1 MNHKT
6 TMRSA
11 YERINARDL
20 PGFGALLAE
29 DFVEHEELP
38 GIPPT
43 KEGVL
48 AYFQMLLAAF
58 PDMKMHV
65 EDVIDGGDEA
75 VARVKISA
83 THAGD
88 FMGVAPTGKK
98 VAMNLIDIMKFD
110 ASGRVTE
117 HWGVADMLT
126 LLQQIGAVPSGPPSA
141 AS

>member
-1 MNHKT
+1 MNHET

-29 DFVEHEELP
+29 NFVEHEELP

-43 KEGVL
+43 KEGVIT
-48 AYFQMLLAAF
+48 YFRMLLAAF
-58 PDMKMHV
+58 PDMTMDV
-65 EDVIDGGDEA
+65 QDVIDGGDEA
-75 VARVKISA
+75 VARVTISA
-83 THAGD
+83 THKGD
-88 FMGVAPTGKK
+88 FMGVPPTGKK

-110 ASGRVTE
+110 ASGHVTE

-126 LLQQIGAVPSGPPSA
+126 LLQQIGAVPAGPPSTA
-141 AS
+141 H